1 MGLNKPTQEL
11 RRDLKDIAHLLKWSA
26 VDLMQLAVRLSEAG
40 LKSEALELAK
50 KLEAFNDA
58 EDKLAGYGDEVKAGR
73 IIRNKPAQLRGLV
86 RST

>member
-40 LKSEALELAK
+40 LEAEALELAK

-58 EDKLAGYGDEVKAGR
+58 EDKLVGYADEVKA
-73 IIRNKPAQLRGLV
+73 ASVLRRKRG
-86 RST
+86 

>member
-40 LKSEALELAK
+40 LETEALELAK

-58 EDKLAGYGDEVKAGR
+58 EDKLAGYGYEVRAAHKAR
-73 IIRNKPAQLRGLV
+73 VK
-86 RST
+86 

>member
-40 LKSEALELAK
+40 LETEALELAK
-50 KLEAFNDA
+50 KLEAFNHA
-58 EDKLAGYGDEVKAGR
+58 EDKLVSYAVEVKAGR
-73 IIRNKPAQLRGLV
+73 ILR
-86 RST
+86 TNE

>member
-11 RRDLKDIAHLLKWSA
+11 RRDLKGIVHLLKWSA

-40 LKSEALELAK
+40 LETEALELAK

-58 EDKLAGYGDEVKAGR
+58 EDKLAGYADEVKAG
-73 IIRNKPAQLRGLV
+73 KVV
-86 RST
+86 RA